1 MYILSFTAYFSTTVT
16 LKVAVEMWHIP
27 VLEQGVKYSKLHVVV
42 VMWNGNRIAVT
53 LTACMNQNNLEC
65 LYGLL

>member
-27 VLEQGVKYSKLHVVV
+27 VLEQGVKYSKLHVE
-42 VMWNGNRIAVT
+42 W
-53 LTACMNQNNLEC
+53 
-65 LYGLL
+65 